1 MNSLAKSADIQ
12 TLQECSDELDITLSD
27 GRSFHI
33 PRRILPYFDDK
44 YSLQR
49 NAEFIM
55 IANLPRPLD
64 VFIDDENFTMHF
76 DGGRKVTIPTRWY
89 PRLWLATEE
98 KRNQFEL
105 TDISLH
111 WPELDE
117 DILVID
123 LLLGGPSA
131 ESSESIQ
138 KWLKR
143 ENAFGQSLRQNEQ
156 TREIA

>member
-1 MNSLAKSADIQ
+1 MAS
-12 TLQECSDELDITLSD
+12 
-27 GRSFHI
+27 
-33 PRRILPYFDDK
+33 
-44 YSLQR
+44 
-49 NAEFIM
+49 
-55 IANLPRPLD
+55 LPRPLD
-64 VFIDDENFTMHF
+64 VFIDDENFTVHF

-98 KRNQFEL
+98 QRNQFEL

-111 WPELDE
+111 WSELDE

-138 KWLKR
+138 KWRKKG
-143 ENAFGQSLRQNEQ
+143 NALGQSIEQNAQ
-156 TREIA
+156 TRKWLNST